1 MVPDAGNRREL
12 TAEEAGEVR
21 RLRDGK
27 YRSWAWTWGR
37 TPAFVYPM
45 AMSLAR
51 FFRAGTP
58 MPFSASR
65 MGARLLPVHVPF

>member
-1 MVPDAGNRREL
+1 MVTGQMADWVPLVRTRMVPDAGNRREL

-37 TPAFVYPM
+37 TPAFVYERCPH
-45 AMSLAR
+45 LPP
-51 FFRAGTP
+51 AG
-58 MPFSASR
+58 
-65 MGARLLPVHVPF
+65 